1 MGWEL
6 GEMGA
11 QLITTK
17 LCTGARGGSAVP
29 CAPLLQLRAGLAPC
43 GGEGAHPSCLITVTQ
58 ELGSAAPRRPRVAH
72 PKQSPIPWDLGPWKL
87 LPIPK
92 LERA

>member
-1 MGWEL
+1 
-6 GEMGA
+6 MGA

-43 GGEGAHPSCLITVTQ
+43 GGEGAHPSRLITVTQ
-58 ELGSAAPRRPRVAH
+58 ELGSAGTEETEGSTSQA
-72 PKQSPIPWDLGPWKL
+72 IPNPMGLGTM
-87 LPIPK
+87 
-92 LERA
+92 EAASHS